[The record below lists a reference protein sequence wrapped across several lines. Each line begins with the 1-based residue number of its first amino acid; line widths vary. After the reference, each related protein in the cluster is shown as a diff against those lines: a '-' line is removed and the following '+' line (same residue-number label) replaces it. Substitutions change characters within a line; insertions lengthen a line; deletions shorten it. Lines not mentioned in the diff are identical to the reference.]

1 MFAVVD
7 LRSGH
12 FVGALDGFF
21 IGRAYHFID
30 GVIGLSSEFLV
41 VGEVDD
47 FCAVGDGFDVFF
59 AQFSEEGV
67 DVVLELVSL
76 DLQHS
81 AADVDVFGSRLL
93 GVVPALRLVRL
104 LLLLRVFL
112 LLFSRA
118 FFFLGLLVLHP
129 EVVLVGGHVGE
140 ELHALLAALEVG
152 AVFLLLGVAVVVVL
166 LAHPPNFKLSSPRS
180 MPYIIIRSRPGS
192 DDHRRRDV
200 W

>member
-1 MFAVVD
+1 
-7 LRSGH
+7 
-12 FVGALDGFF
+12 
-21 IGRAYHFID
+21 
-30 GVIGLSSEFLV
+30 
-41 VGEVDD
+41 
-47 FCAVGDGFDVFF
+47 VFF

-129 EVVLVGGHVGE
+129 EVRLVGGLVGE

-166 LAHPPNFKLSSPRS
+166 LAHPPNFKLSSP
-180 MPYIIIRSRPGS
+180 GAC
-192 DDHRRRDV
+192 HT
-200 W
+200 

>member
-1 MFAVVD
+1 
-7 LRSGH
+7 
-12 FVGALDGFF
+12 
-21 IGRAYHFID
+21 
-30 GVIGLSSEFLV
+30 
-41 VGEVDD
+41 
-47 FCAVGDGFDVFF
+47 VFF

-118 FFFLGLLVLHP
+118 FLFLGLLVLHP
-129 EVVLVGGHVGE
+129 EVRLVGGLVGE

-166 LAHPPNFKLSSPRS
+166 LAHPPNFKLSSPVAC
-180 MPYIIIRSRPGS
+180 
-192 DDHRRRDV
+192 HT
-200 W
+200 